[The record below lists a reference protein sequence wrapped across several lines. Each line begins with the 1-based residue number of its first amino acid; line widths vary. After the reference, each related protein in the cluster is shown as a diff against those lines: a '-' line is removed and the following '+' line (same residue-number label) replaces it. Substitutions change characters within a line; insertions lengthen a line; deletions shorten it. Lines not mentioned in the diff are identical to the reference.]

1 MCRGRCFLGPQKHIL
16 TLNSLQTHFLNVSFP
31 PSLTKPFG
39 FYYSVYFLP
48 RSALMV
54 CKFENSTIHIFISDK
69 HVEGARP
76 RLDGELSPCCHRLPG
91 PCPED
96 PHVLGH
102 VQGHMA
108 GSTLQVSITK
118 AAATEAAHIGCPPD
132 HPIRTQRS
140 PGSGPK
146 LTAYCILDAQAHL
159 STVYPEP

>member
-48 RSALMV
+48 QSALMV

-69 HVEGARP
+69 HVERARP
-76 RLDGELSPCCHRLPG
+76 RLDGKPSPCCHRLPG

-96 PHVLGH
+96 PPCPWTCPRTHDRLH
-102 VQGHMA
+102 PA
-108 GSTLQVSITK
+108 GLRHKGCSHRGCAHRVSP
-118 AAATEAAHIGCPPD
+118 H
-132 HPIRTQRS
+132 HPIRTQRP